1 MINHLPT
8 HPQVIIVTR
17 ATYGEVDSGDA
28 SKVIDVTNDVQ
39 GLVCGR
45 TLVIE
50 RDRDLNAFFRWDPSP
65 GEWVVSEWTAL
76 TSRLTNTSVM
86 YCTYSGRQAKAAADP
101 LRDEGLHRYSTLPT
115 EELSIHLSIPS
126 IFYN

>member
-1 MINHLPT
+1 MINHPLP

-17 ATYGEVDSGDA
+17 ATYGELDSGDS

-39 GLVCGR
+39 GLVDGR

-65 GEWVVSEWTAL
+65 GESMSELIVSE
-76 TSRLTNTSVM
+76 
-86 YCTYSGRQAKAAADP
+86 
-101 LRDEGLHRYSTLPT
+101 
-115 EELSIHLSIPS
+115 
-126 IFYN
+126 